1 MSEAA
6 APTAPQLLLTHFA
19 PRGSGLGIADLST
32 DPMGLFGTLGTDIH
46 ACSARGMKPLLYD
59 TRHGHRGGSNTAS
72 PWHPSASDIGD
83 LLPARGLIATK
94 VGSCANE
101 LTATTLIIRLSADNG
116 TIREHSARSCGLRIH
131 LGKAAGSGAIRH

>member
-59 TRHGHRGGSNTAS
+59 TGTAIEAAAIPQVHGIHQRAISGIFS
-72 PWHPSASDIGD
+72 
-83 LLPARGLIATK
+83 R
-94 VGSCANE
+94 
-101 LTATTLIIRLSADNG
+101 RAD
-116 TIREHSARSCGLRIH
+116 
-131 LGKAAGSGAIRH
+131 